1 MKLSEFFNSELV
13 SLPKGGFDDAKDTFD
28 QFLEGLFE
36 RYQRQLRLIDDP
48 EFPDLKSAL
57 PDLVRASQ
65 TLSAS
70 VVKAVR
76 SSLNGHVHAA
86 YQEISSELSKIDW
99 TPFRS
104 TLKEANEPI
113 NLSDPF
119 SPYRYAIDHP
129 PLYRIRPDRGDFR
142 TPDRGDIFHVPFE
155 KRRLVG
161 NQRYSITGLPCL
173 YLGSSLWI
181 CWEELGRPP
190 LDSLWV
196 SRFRIAKPVKV
207 LDFLF
212 SPHQVWRMFEALRRG
227 TPSAADRSSEEM
239 LKTRFNAEFLES
251 YAHCWPLFA
260 ACSIRREQRVGPF
273 VPEFIVPQLLLQWA
287 AQEGQFDGVRY
298 FSVRTPTEGAHLLAH
313 SNCVFPV
320 KTISIRGHCT
330 ELKQTFALT
339 EPISWE
345 ALTAVNFG
353 DRQVI
358 TNRDSNAFAP
368 IKLNEDIE
376 LRYSQTDFF
385 KIELK
390 LEAVES
396 RPNCSRTIN
405 P

>member
-1 MKLSEFFNSELV
+1 L
-13 SLPKGGFDDAKDTFD
+13 
-28 QFLEGLFE
+28 Q
-36 RYQRQLRLIDDP
+36 LIDDP
-48 EFPDLKSAL
+48 EFPDLKAAL
-57 PDLVRASQ
+57 PDLARASQ

-70 VVKAVR
+70 LVKAVQT
-76 SSLNGHVHAA
+76 SLNGLGHVA
-86 YQEISSELSKIDW
+86 YQEISNELSKIDW

-104 TLKEANEPI
+104 TLEKANDSI

-119 SPYRYAIDHP
+119 SPYQYAIDHP
-129 PLYRIRPDRGDFR
+129 PLYRIRSDRSEFKI
-142 TPDRGDIFHVPFE
+142 PDRGDIFHVPFE

-196 SRFRIAKPVKV
+196 SRFRIARPVSV
-207 LDFLF
+207 LDFQF
-212 SPHQVWRMFEALRRG
+212 SPHQVWRMFEALRKGAPR
-227 TPSAADRSSEEM
+227 AIDRSSEEK
-239 LKTRFNAEFLES
+239 LKIRFNAEFLKS
-251 YAHCWPLFA
+251 YAYCWPLIA

-273 VPEFIVPQLLLQWA
+273 IPEFIVPQLFLQWV
-287 AQEGQFDGVRY
+287 AQESQVDGIRY
-298 FSVRTPTEGAHLLAH
+298 FSVRTPTEGNHLLAH

-320 KTISIRGHCT
+320 KTVSVRGHCA
-330 ELKQTFALT
+330 ELKRTFALT

-368 IKLNEDIE
+368 IKLNKDLDLE
-376 LRYSQTDFF
+376 YSQTDFF
-385 KIELK
+385 KIEIK
-390 LEAVES
+390 LEEVES
-396 RPNCSRTIN
+396 KPNCSRTMDTWRRS
-405 P
+405 